1 MNLFE
6 DFISGININNPQF
19 EKTTKVH
26 DWRNYV
32 PYEWQQEWDAILAVN
47 PKILNKQWKL
57 YIKAYC
63 FHSKLRDESR
73 RIRLKIIKF

>member
-6 DFISGININNPQF
+6 DFISEININNPQF

-32 PYEWQQEWDAILAVN
+32 PYEWQQEWDN
-47 PKILNKQWKL
+47 
-57 YIKAYC
+57 
-63 FHSKLRDESR
+63 FTERER
-73 RIRLKIIKF
+73 KIIAVMAETQSDKEEWD

>member
-1 MNLFE
+1 MNLFD

-32 PYEWQQEWDAILAVN
+32 PYEWQ
-47 PKILNKQWKL
+47 
-57 YIKAYC
+57 
-63 FHSKLRDESR
+63 ESWCEFTER
-73 RIRLKIIKF
+73 ERKIIAVMAETQADKEDWD